1 MDKQQEAA
9 VAAAGTPSE
18 DSISMK
24 TEYPTHEVYVSEPP
38 PAYKL
43 KTRPTA
49 VQIARIAAFTVIAC
63 SFILGSFMLAAAW
76 LQANAS
82 CSQLMHAEALLRQS
96 EEAVDRPQYQ
106 ALVDPLQSDE
116 TSDSKQEELP
126 VHQQSTR
133 NAENPTT
140 GNNDQQPATPVQ
152 IKFPMELDFD
162 EIVGALLEK
171 NQRSRMNCVI
181 EKKRA
186 EEVMDHQPKT
196 LRLPFGVNITT
207 DPRFEHVTGER
218 LSIVCESGHDERR
231 TPSPVEQMQQQ
242 PSIMMPMPMGNNPMT
257 HLPSMMGPPPPPP
270 SPQQH
275 HMPHPHHHQGPIP
288 LAMIARINADIDNQL
303 QLQEQQQIEEHI
315 IPIFQ
320 QLLPELRPSPDS
332 HHEHHK
338 QEAED
343 RAMPNK
349 VLYHPAMAE
358 GRAMYTVAISDKPN
372 GDEPMMHHQA
382 MPSESVRQNA
392 PIFQRVPIHVP
403 VSMMMPPGA
412 GQSVQQDNPIDEPKP
427 DLRPHFVH
435 PRSVESVH
443 EINQNE
449 EMDSRK

>member
-9 VAAAGTPSE
+9 AAAAGTPSE
-18 DSISMK
+18 DSISIK
-24 TEYPTHEVYVSEPP
+24 TEYPTHEVYVSEAP

-49 VQIARIAAFTVIAC
+49 VQIARIAAFTVIGC
-63 SFILGSFMLAAAW
+63 TFIMGSFMLAATW

-82 CSQLMHAEALLRQS
+82 CTQLMHAEALLRQS
-96 EEAVDRPQYQ
+96 EEAADRPQYQ

-133 NAENPTT
+133 NVESQTT
-140 GNNDQQPATPVQ
+140 GNDQPATPVQ
-152 IKFPMELDFD
+152 IKLPLELELD
-162 EIVGALLEK
+162 EIVSALLEK

-218 LSIVCESGHDERR
+218 LSIVCESGQDERQA
-231 TPSPVEQMQQQ
+231 PNQAEQMQHQ
-242 PSIMMPMPMGNNPMT
+242 PSMMIPIPMGANPMT
-257 HLPSMMGPPPPPP
+257 HLPSMMGPPPPP
-270 SPQQH
+270 H
-275 HMPHPHHHQGPIP
+275 HMQHPHPHQGPIP

-320 QLLPELRPSPDS
+320 QLLPELRQAPEN
-332 HHEHHK
+332 HEHQQHHK

-358 GRAMYTVAISDKPN
+358 GRSLYTVAISDKPN
-372 GDEPMMHHQA
+372 GDEPMMHQP
-382 MPSESVRQNA
+382 MPSEAVRQSV
-392 PIFQRVPIHVP
+392 PMFHRVPINVP
-403 VSMMMPPGA
+403 VSMMIPPTSGSS
-412 GQSVQQDNPIDEPKP
+412 GLLENPAIMDEQKL
-427 DLRPHFVH
+427 DHRPHFVH
-435 PRSVESVH
+435 PRSVESVQQV
-443 EINQNE
+443 NPNE
-449 EMDSRK
+449 DMDVNK

>member
-1 MDKQQEAA
+1 MASVMIVTLHFRSRESRK
-9 VAAAGTPSE
+9 
-18 DSISMK
+18 
-24 TEYPTHEVYVSEPP
+24 HERAHSRT
-38 PAYKL
+38 AYKL

-96 EEAVDRPQYQ
+96 EEAADRPQYQ

-116 TSDSKQEELP
+116 TTDSKQEELP

-133 NAENPTT
+133 NTESQTT
-140 GNNDQQPATPVQ
+140 GIDQSATPVQ
-152 IKFPMELDFD
+152 IKLPLELDFD

-186 EEVMDHQPKT
+186 EEVMDHQPKM

-231 TPSPVEQMQQQ
+231 APSPAEQMQQQ
-242 PSIMMPMPMGNNPMT
+242 PSMMMPIPMGANPMT

-270 SPQQH
+270 H

-320 QLLPELRPSPDS
+320 QLLPELRPTPDNQD
-332 HHEHHK
+332 HQQHQK

-343 RAMPNK
+343 RALPNK

-358 GRAMYTVAISDKPN
+358 GRSMYTVAISDK
-372 GDEPMMHHQA
+372 
-382 MPSESVRQNA
+382 QN
-392 PIFQRVPIHVP
+392 
-403 VSMMMPPGA
+403 
-412 GQSVQQDNPIDEPKP
+412 
-427 DLRPHFVH
+427 
-435 PRSVESVH
+435 
-443 EINQNE
+443 
-449 EMDSRK
+449 